1 LDTAD
6 IIRTVASPPEIAA
19 APTWEE
25 MRSRLIPN
33 RPQDRWDEGELPHAI
48 LHLDD
53 HAALRSC
60 ALLLRL
66 TCVQRRSLDGAMPSR
81 EVALREVVLE
91 LLPQTLDHPCCAVLR
106 VLAGLEP
113 GSAGRRREER
123 QRLAGDR
130 LGPPRHP
137 ATPRTVR
144 RRVKADCW
152 PWLLDRLIELE
163 TKHRRALDAS
173 AARLRSAATPQLSAV
188 GVDLG
193 LGLWADASP
202 EADVAV
208 FWLPVAMHGGLVLMP
223 VRIPRR
229 TLLKAGGAALLAPV
243 AGLLDVSDHERVA
256 AVVSGHSRPDMD
268 SVGHFEALLAH
279 FRKLDDLMGPRCVHG
294 AVQSTVGVLDGL
306 CDAAEPRVRQV
317 LLSVCA
323 QYDQLDAW
331 MWLDRGGSATA
342 RRGYDRALA
351 RATESGNQPLA
362 GYVLACKAKQAIEEG
377 NPGTA
382 VALASEAQSG
392 KWALTPAVDGC
403 AAELEARA
411 WAISGEG
418 DKCERKLDDAARL
431 LARSSEQRRAEEP
444 PWIYYFGE
452 ERLPVH
458 RGICYARLGRAD
470 AAISLFD
477 EAIANLPGEYV
488 RDRAFYLFWS
498 AQAYAHNNDPEQA
511 ATVAHDAV
519 QILIDAGSDSV
530 LNEARKLHA
539 RLDHAKSAPAVRKFG
554 DLLQATSDQ
563 VST

>member
-1 LDTAD
+1 
-6 IIRTVASPPEIAA
+6 VAPSPDIAA
-19 APTWEE
+19 APTWEQL
-25 MRSRLIPN
+25 RSRLIPN
-33 RPQDRWDEGELPHAI
+33 GPQDRWDDGELPHAI

-53 HAALRSC
+53 HAALDGC
-60 ALLLRL
+60 ELLLRL
-66 TCVQRRSLDGAMPSR
+66 VCVRRRRLEEARPSR
-81 EVALREVVLE
+81 AVALREVLLE
-91 LLPQTLDHPCCAVLR
+91 LLPETLDHPCCSVLR

-123 QRLAGDR
+123 QRLAGDH

-163 TKHRRALDAS
+163 TTHRQALDAS
-173 AARLRSAATPQLSAV
+173 ASNPRSATTAQLSAV
-188 GVDLG
+188 GVDVAS
-193 LGLWADASP
+193 GLWADAAP
-202 EADVAV
+202 EADIVV

-223 VRIPRR
+223 VQIPRR
-229 TLLKAGGAALLAPV
+229 TLLKAGGAALLAPI
-243 AGLLDVSDHERVA
+243 AGLLDHSDHERVA
-256 AVVSGHSRPDMD
+256 SVVSGHSRPDMD
-268 SVGHFEALLAH
+268 SVEHFEALLAH

-331 MWLDRGGSATA
+331 MWLDRGESAMA

-411 WAISGEG
+411 WAMSGEG
-418 DKCERKLDDAARL
+418 DDCERKLDDAARL
-431 LARSSEQRRAEEP
+431 LAKSSERRGADEP

-477 EAIANLPGEYV
+477 EAIANLPAEYV

-498 AQAYAHNNDPEQA
+498 AQAYAHNNDPERA
-511 ATVAHDAV
+511 ATVARDAV

-530 LNEARKLHA
+530 LSEARKLHA
-539 RLDHAKSAPAVRKFG
+539 RLDHAKSVPEVREFG
-554 DLLQATSDQ
+554 ELLQTASNQ
-563 VST
+563 VRT